1 MIPPRTILAPI
12 DFSDA
17 SRASVR
23 CAARL
28 AGRWGA
34 ALHVLHVLDPLLA
47 AAAQTRHIDLVS
59 GTRDELD
66 IFCRDAGLD
75 SRVVPRLH
83 VAVGAAAEAICATA
97 SVHGADL
104 IVAGSRGLS
113 GLNRLMM
120 GTTIEHVI
128 RRSHTSV
135 LTVPGR
141 CPGDEVTEW
150 GPVIAAID
158 DPSFPQTLAVPAA
171 ALARSL
177 EAPLHLVHVVPQLPA
192 LARWRAEAEN
202 LRDVRVDAAQ
212 RTLTTAIDGLE
223 EIEPSSV
230 RVAYGAVA
238 DALAAEAGR
247 HTRSLPV
254 LMLGR
259 SAPGHGPA
267 PGSVASRVIARATA
281 AVWVYLPDSGRLKA
295 APTTTSGSR

>member
-1 MIPPRTILAPI
+1 MIPPRTILSPI

-17 SRASVR
+17 SRTSLQ

-28 AGRWGA
+28 GGRWNA

-47 AAAQTRHIDLVS
+47 TAAQTRHIDLMA

-66 IFCRDAGLD
+66 TFCRDAGLD
-75 SRVVPRLH
+75 SRVVPTLH
-83 VAVGAAAEAICATA
+83 VAVGAAAEAICETA
-97 SVHGADL
+97 SARGADL

-128 RRSHTSV
+128 RRAHTSV

-158 DPSFPQTLAVPAA
+158 DPSHPETLAVPAA

-177 EAPLHLVHVVPQLPA
+177 EAPLHFVHVVPPLPA
-192 LARWRAEAEN
+192 LARWRAEAEEV
-202 LRDVRVDAAQ
+202 RDARVDTAQ
-212 RTLTTAIDGLE
+212 RMLGAAIRGLK
-223 EIEPSSV
+223 EIEPSNV
-230 RVAYGAVA
+230 HVACGAVS

-254 LMLGR
+254 LLLGR
-259 SAPGHGPA
+259 AAPGHGPA

-281 AVWVYLPDSGRLKA
+281 AVWVYLPDGA
-295 APTTTSGSR
+295 A